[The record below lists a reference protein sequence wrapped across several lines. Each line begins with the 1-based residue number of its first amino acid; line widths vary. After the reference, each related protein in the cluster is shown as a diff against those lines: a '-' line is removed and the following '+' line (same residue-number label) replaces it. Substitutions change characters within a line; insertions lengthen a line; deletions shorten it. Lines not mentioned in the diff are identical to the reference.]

1 MNVGRTHKRI
11 LIYIVLLA
19 LGVYFGLRLFAQY
32 RHVPVYV
39 TRVAPTPTDL
49 ATKLHREEHK
59 ISPMISIETPYENAE
74 EKKLTPAEIG
84 RLRSCIAWSR
94 ALPPFI
100 DALTIET
107 PTNVVARRTTKR
119 VIVEYRLAK
128 RGDKW
133 FIEDVNHSPIDR
145 VSP

>member
-1 MNVGRTHKRI
+1 MNVGRTQKRI
-11 LIYIVLLA
+11 LLYVVLPA
-19 LGVYFGLRLFAQY
+19 LGLYFGLRLFAQY

-39 TRVAPTPTDL
+39 TRVAPMPTEL
-49 ATKLHREEHK
+49 ATQLHIEGHK
-59 ISPMISIETPYENAE
+59 ISQMISIETPYERAE
-74 EKKLTPAEIG
+74 DKKLGPAEIA
-84 RLRSCIAWSR
+84 RLRSRIAWSR

-107 PTNVVARRTTKR
+107 PTNAVARRTTRR

-128 RGDKW
+128 RGDRW
-133 FIEDVNHSPIDR
+133 CLDDVNHSPVDR